1 MNLKKFALCVISMIM
16 TVMLFD
22 AEAAYAEEAFNTE
35 EVVSNDAVTEQ
46 VEVPVSTLAAEQI
59 AIPVSVS
66 ASEVTV
72 VPEVSLEQEV
82 IQEETKPAEKVRKNA
97 KKIKAGGA
105 GDNNDYSKADLR
117 LMSAII
123 YCEANME
130 PYAGKLGVG
139 IVVMNRVKSSSFP
152 STIKGVI
159 YQRGQFSPVRN
170 DSLKRALAR
179 YDAGKF
185 TSDREKQCI
194 KAAKAAL
201 NGEKTVRYKGKTK
214 NMGNY
219 KYFSGYLSRAKYRIS
234 GHMFK

>member
-22 AEAAYAEEAFNTE
+22 TEAAYAEEAFNTE
-35 EVVSNDAVTEQ
+35 EV
-46 VEVPVSTLAAEQI
+46 

-66 ASEVTV
+66 AAEVTA
-72 VPEVSLEQEV
+72 VPEISSGQEF
-82 IQEETKPAEKVRKNA
+82 IQEESNTAEKIRKNA
-97 KKIKAGGA
+97 QKIKAGGA

-170 DSLKRALAR
+170 GSLKKALAR
-179 YDAGKF
+179 YDADKF

-201 NGEKTVRYKGKTK
+201 NGEKTVRYKGNTR
-214 NMGNY
+214 NMGSY
-219 KYFSGYLSRAKYRIS
+219 KYFSAYLSRAKYRIG

>member
-46 VEVPVSTLAAEQI
+46 VEVPVSTLATEQI
-59 AIPVSVS
+59 AVPVSVS
-66 ASEVTV
+66 EPEVTAA
-72 VPEVSLEQEV
+72 PEV
-82 IQEETKPAEKVRKNA
+82 IQEEVKPTEKVRKNA

-105 GDNNDYSKADLR
+105 GDNNYSKADLR

-170 DSLKRALAR
+170 GSLKRALAR

-214 NMGNY
+214 NMGSY

>member
-59 AIPVSVS
+59 VIPVSVS

-117 LMSAII
+117 LMSAIT
-123 YCEANME
+123 
-130 PYAGKLGVG
+130 
-139 IVVMNRVKSSSFP
+139 VKRTWSHMQ
-152 STIKGVI
+152 V
-159 YQRGQFSPVRN
+159 
-170 DSLKRALAR
+170 SLEL
-179 YDAGKF
+179 
-185 TSDREKQCI
+185 
-194 KAAKAAL
+194 
-201 NGEKTVRYKGKTK
+201 V
-214 NMGNY
+214 
-219 KYFSGYLSRAKYRIS
+219 
-234 GHMFK
+234 

>member
-1 MNLKKFALCVISMIM
+1 MNLKKFALCVIGMFIA
-16 TVMLFD
+16 VMLSNT
-22 AEAAYAEEAFNTE
+22 EAAYAEEAFNTE
-35 EVVSNDAVTEQ
+35 EVIVQEV
-46 VEVPVSTLAAEQI
+46 VPVEEMTVTSEAPSEK
-59 AIPVSVS
+59 PVKN
-66 ASEVTV
+66 
-72 VPEVSLEQEV
+72 
-82 IQEETKPAEKVRKNA
+82 IRKRTKKVR
-97 KKIKAGGA
+97 AGAEGE
-105 GDNNDYSKADLR
+105 DDYSKADLR

-130 PYAGKLGVG
+130 PYAGKVGVG
-139 IVVMNRVKSSSFP
+139 IVVMNRVRSSSFP

-170 DSLKRALAR
+170 GSLKKALER

-201 NGEKTVRYKGKTK
+201 GGQKSVTYKGKTK
-214 NMGNY
+214 DMGKY
-219 KYFSGYLSRAKYRIS
+219 KYFSGYLGNAKYKLA

>member
-1 MNLKKFALCVISMIM
+1 MNFKKFALCVISMIM

-22 AEAAYAEEAFNTE
+22 TEAAYAEEAFNTE
-35 EVVSNDAVTEQ
+35 EV
-46 VEVPVSTLAAEQI
+46 
-59 AIPVSVS
+59 AIPVNTST
-66 ASEVTV
+66 AEVTAA
-72 VPEVSLEQEV
+72 PEISLEQEL
-82 IQEETKPAEKVRKNA
+82 IQEESNTAEKIQKNA
-97 KKIKAGGA
+97 QKIKAGGA
-105 GDNNDYSKADLR
+105 GDNNAYSKADLR

-130 PYAGKLGVG
+130 PYAGKLAVG

-170 DSLKRALAR
+170 GSLKKALAR
-179 YDAGKF
+179 YDTDKF
-185 TSDREKQCI
+185 TSYREKQCI

-201 NGEKTVRYKGKTK
+201 NGEKTVRYKGKTR
-214 NMGNY
+214 NMGSY

>member
-1 MNLKKFALCVISMIM
+1 MNFKKFALCVISMIM

-22 AEAAYAEEAFNTE
+22 TEAAYAEEAFNTE
-35 EVVSNDAVTEQ
+35 EV
-46 VEVPVSTLAAEQI
+46 
-59 AIPVSVS
+59 AIPVNTST
-66 ASEVTV
+66 AEVTAA
-72 VPEVSLEQEV
+72 PEISLEQEL
-82 IQEETKPAEKVRKNA
+82 IQEESNTAEKIQKNVQ
-97 KKIKAGGA
+97 KIKAGGA
-105 GDNNDYSKADLR
+105 GDNNAYSKADLR

-130 PYAGKLGVG
+130 PYAGKLAVG

-170 DSLKRALAR
+170 GSLKKALAR
-179 YDAGKF
+179 YDADKF
-185 TSDREKQCI
+185 TSYREKQCI

-201 NGEKTVRYKGKTK
+201 NGEKTVRYKGKTR
-214 NMGNY
+214 NMGSY